1 MIEISKGVFITNLEK
16 FLAIYEARRN
26 AVSVLADG
34 VIERM
39 GQYKQAIDEK

>member
-26 AVSVLADG
+26 AVPILSDG

-39 GQYKQAIDEK
+39 EQYKQAIDEK